1 MSRRS
6 SSTTRRSITKRK
18 TNGCRPRSPA
28 PACSRRGLPAPT
40 SSTGSSSSA
49 GGRGASLVQALASS
63 VEPRFIGNP
72 RVSQPYV
79 FQLASQRTQ
88 WLSARETLIAGNVA
102 NVNTPGYQATDL
114 QPFSAV
120 LDSTNVTMAATN
132 SMHLT
137 PAQQELTAAR
147 VVDTDSPD
155 ETLSGNSVQ
164 LEREMIKLGDVN
176 REYSMSSNI
185 KRALHQMM
193 MSALK

>member
-1 MSRRS
+1 
-6 SSTTRRSITKRK
+6 
-18 TNGCRPRSPA
+18 
-28 PACSRRGLPAPT
+28 
-40 SSTGSSSSA
+40 
-49 GGRGASLVQALASS
+49 
-63 VEPRFIGNP
+63 
-72 RVSQPYV
+72 VSQPYV

-120 LDSTNVTMAATN
+120 LDSTNVTMATTN
-132 SMHLT
+132 SMHLSPT
-137 PAQQELTAAR
+137 QQELTAAR

-164 LEREMIKLGDVN
+164 LEQEMIKLGDVN

>member
-1 MSRRS
+1 
-6 SSTTRRSITKRK
+6 
-18 TNGCRPRSPA
+18 
-28 PACSRRGLPAPT
+28 
-40 SSTGSSSSA
+40 
-49 GGRGASLVQALASS
+49 
-63 VEPRFIGNP
+63 
-72 RVSQPYV
+72 VSQPYV

-102 NVNTPGYQATDL
+102 NVNTPGYRATDL

-120 LDSTNVTMAATN
+120 LDSTNVTMATTN
-132 SMHLT
+132 PMHLT
-137 PAQQELTAAR
+137 PTQQELTAAR
-147 VVDTDSPD
+147 VVDSDSPD

-164 LEREMIKLGDVN
+164 LEQEMIKLGDVN